1 MLHGLLWFPLLG
13 LFIWLAWAGRREF
26 RQVEA
31 YRIWAGNF
39 ETAKYDNLAVLGLQ
53 GDRLT
58 WGRPTLAGPV
68 DCQELVLTAHLG
80 VELWVDGDRR
90 DLETAV
96 ASGRRAELRL
106 LPPDHPTA
114 AIPFTNPE
122 LARNWALKLKTVI
135 AVAANRPPIA

>member
-58 WGRPTLAGPV
+58 WGKPTPAGPC
-68 DCQELVLTAHLG
+68 DCQDLALSADLD
-80 VELWVDGDRR
+80 VELWVDGDRC
-90 DLETAV
+90 DLEAAL

-106 LPPDHPTA
+106 LAPEHSKAT
-114 AIPFTNPE
+114 IPFTNPE

>member
-31 YRIWAGNF
+31 YRTWAGNF
-39 ETAKYDNLAVLGLQ
+39 DTAKYDNLAVLGLK

-58 WGRPTLAGPV
+58 WGQPTPAGPC
-68 DCQELVLTAHLG
+68 DCQERTLTPDLG

-90 DLETAV
+90 DLEAAV

-106 LPPDHPTA
+106 LASDCPVA
-114 AIPFTNPE
+114 SIPFTNPE

-135 AVAANRPPIA
+135 AVAASRPPIP